1 MANKSKKITIAI
13 TGANGYIGT
22 RLIEKLVTEGY
33 AKKYSILALV
43 HSAHH
48 IKKLPLVK
56 YREFNI
62 LKKKLHAL
70 KNVDIVV
77 HLAGSKNNDMDNASK
92 LNIVGT
98 NNLVNACLKYSI
110 NKVIFASTGAVYGS
124 SKSRKKE
131 DSVPEPVNIYG
142 LTKLAAEKILKHN
155 YQGKLIILRF
165 PNIYGEDQ
173 EDGVIYNFVKNISLG
188 KSITL
193 FGDGRQLRDFLY
205 IEDAI
210 TAIIKSITL
219 NKTGVFNIGTGKGY
233 SLNQVIRLI
242 QIALGKNYSRG
253 KNNVKYIKEGKDSL
267 KYLILDPD
275 KAKKE
280 LMFKPKDNF
289 NTNLKKIILSMRIK
303 PLKSL

>member
-1 MANKSKKITIAI
+1 MKKNKKINIAV

-22 RLIEKLVTEGY
+22 RLIEKLVAEGY
-33 AKKYSILALV
+33 AKKYTILALV
-43 HSAHH
+43 HSVHY

-56 YREFNI
+56 YRKFNI
-62 LKKKLHAL
+62 LKKELRAL

-77 HLAGSKNNDMDNASK
+77 HLAGSKNNEMDNASK

-98 NNLVNACLKYSI
+98 NNMVNACLKYGI
-110 NKVIFASTGAVYGS
+110 NKVIFTSTGAVYGS

-142 LTKLAAEKILKHN
+142 LTKLAAEEILKHN

-173 EDGVIYNFVKNISLG
+173 KDGVICNFIKNVSAG
-188 KSITL
+188 KSITV

-205 IEDAI
+205 VEDAI

-219 NKTGVFNIGTGKGY
+219 NKTGVFNISTGKGY
-233 SLNQVIRLI
+233 SLNQAIRLI
-242 QIALGKNYSRG
+242 QIAFGKNYFRG
-253 KNNVKYIKEGKDSL
+253 KNKVKYIKEGKDSL

-303 PLKSL
+303 SLKLL